1 MAEITQGGSS
11 QGHGKIRTKK
21 RSTKIDMT
29 PMVDLAFLLLTFFIL
44 TTTFKDKMIMQVD
57 MPSNDGGP
65 GQRISH
71 EKVLNLVLAENN
83 KVYWWIGFDSEPQL
97 TNYSK
102 DGIRKLL
109 LEKSQAIPDL
119 MVLIKPK
126 DNSKYEN
133 MVDVLDEISIT
144 KTQRYAIVDFA
155 DEDKAKIASN

>member
-1 MAEITQGGSS
+1 MAEIAQSGSS
-11 QGHGKIRTKK
+11 HGHGKIRTKK

-44 TTTFKDKMIMQVD
+44 TTTLTRESLMRVE

-65 GQRISH
+65 GPRISH

-119 MVLIKPK
+119 IVLIKPK
-126 DNSKYEN
+126 DDSKYEN

-144 KTQRYAIVDFA
+144 RTQRYAIVDFTA
-155 DEDKAKIASN
+155 EDKAKIASN